1 MRKTTLMP
9 LVLAGM
15 LGATP
20 VAAFRSGISTA
31 ISTRRMRAIRL
42 AVDSSSTASRCKHFR
57 G

>member
-15 LGATP
+15 LGATR